1 MISQFEQRML
11 ATYDEARKILLS
23 AAHAGELDKADF
35 IGIYIQTIPPT
46 DDRTNVPLVAGLENG
61 SQAYFSDLLHRHGR
75 VSFDTAGKSNQD
87 SQVCAALIDA
97 TARAVA
103 TGCLSSE
110 DLSDL
115 MEKS

>member
-1 MISQFEQRML
+1 
-11 ATYDEARKILLS
+11 
-23 AAHAGELDKADF
+23 
-35 IGIYIQTIPPT
+35 
-46 DDRTNVPLVAGLENG
+46 
-61 SQAYFSDLLHRHGR
+61 
-75 VSFDTAGKSNQD
+75 VSVDPVGKPNQD

-115 MEKS
+115 MEKSGRPAIRV